1 MVRLFHVY
9 YPTRTLILLGGEVF
23 LVFGSFFLATLICFG
38 TGQFFAVLSVE
49 SGFYKILAITGL
61 VILCLYFF
69 DLYDFHRILVPG
81 EAYFRL
87 FAGLG
92 TLSFLLAGF
101 GFLFPNFMLGRQ
113 VYLAGL
119 AILTFYLV
127 SWRALYAW
135 LVEKRYLSERIYVL
149 GTGSR
154 AQRLVD
160 VLRNRNG
167 LGMEVV
173 GWSGAITNGSLTR
186 ETLANKLESV
196 RTAGAVDRVVVA
208 LSDRRNLMPVRE
220 LLDLRLSGVKIDDAT
235 ALQEELTGRIEVDEL
250 NPSWLI
256 FSDGF
261 RLKQGV
267 LFSERLLS
275 VTASFCALLIT
286 VPLVPLIALAVKLS
300 SPGPV
305 LYRQKRIGR
314 NGLVFDCYKFRT
326 MRADAEAD
334 TGPTWAD
341 DNDPRIT
348 SVGHFLRRMRLDEIP
363 QLWNVLRGDMSFVG
377 PRPERPEFVEWLSKE
392 IPYYNL
398 RHLVLPGITGWAQVN
413 YPYGASLE
421 ESREKLCYDLYYV
434 KNMSV
439 AFDLLIMFH
448 TLKIVFLGRGSR

>member
-1 MVRLFHVY
+1 MVRLFQVY

-23 LVFGSFFLATLICFG
+23 LALGSFLLATLLCFG
-38 TGQFFAVLSVE
+38 AGQFYSVLSTD
-49 SGFYKILAITGL
+49 SGFYKILAITAL
-61 VILCLYFF
+61 AILCLYYF
-69 DLYDFHRILVPG
+69 DLYNFHRVLVPG
-81 EAYFRL
+81 EAYARL

-92 TLSFLLAGF
+92 TLSLLLAGF
-101 GFLFPNFMLGRQ
+101 GFLFPGFILGRQ
-113 VYLAGL
+113 VYVAGL
-119 AILTFYLV
+119 IILTLYLV
-127 SWRALYAW
+127 SWRAIHMW
-135 LVEKRYLSERIYVL
+135 FIEKQYLSERVYVL
-149 GTGSR
+149 GTGPRSR
-154 AQRLVD
+154 GLVD
-160 VLRNRNG
+160 ALRSRTG

-173 GWSGAITNGSLTR
+173 GWAGAIGNGSLTR
-186 ETLANKLESV
+186 EALAESLESV
-196 RTAGAVDRVVVA
+196 RSAGSVDRVIVA

-220 LLDLRLSGVKIDDAT
+220 LLDLRLSGVRVDDAT
-235 ALQEELTGRIEVDEL
+235 AIQEELTGRIEVDDL

-261 RLKQGV
+261 RLKPA
-267 LFSERLLS
+267 LLMIERTLS
-275 VTASFCALLIT
+275 VIASLSLLLLT
-286 VPLVPLIALAVKLS
+286 LPLIPWIALAIKLS

-305 LYRQKRIGR
+305 FYRQKRVGR
-314 NGLVFDCYKFRT
+314 SGTIFECYKFRT

-348 SVGHFLRRMRLDEIP
+348 RVGHFLRWMRIDEIP

-377 PRPERPEFVEWLSKE
+377 PRPERPEFVEWLSRE

-421 ESREKLCYDLYYV
+421 ESKEKLCYDLYYV

-439 AFDLLIMFH
+439 AFDLLIMFQ

>member
-9 YPTRTLILLGGEVF
+9 YPTRTLILLGAEVL
-23 LVFGSFFLATLICFG
+23 LVIGSFLLATLICFG
-38 TGQFFAVLSVE
+38 AGQFYAVLLFD
-49 SGFYKILAITGL
+49 SGFYKILTIAGMA
-61 VILCLYFF
+61 ILCFYYF
-69 DLYDFHRILVPG
+69 DLYDFHRVLVPG

-101 GFLFPNFMLGRQ
+101 GELFPSFMLGRQ
-113 VYLAGL
+113 VYVAGL
-119 AILTFYLV
+119 VILTLYLV
-127 SWRALYAW
+127 SWRAIYTW
-135 LVEKRYLSERIYVL
+135 MVGKRYLSERIYVL
-149 GTGSR
+149 GAGPR
-154 AQRLVD
+154 ASRLVD
-160 VLRNRNG
+160 TLRSRSG

-173 GWSGAITNGSLTR
+173 GWAGAFGNGSLTR
-186 ETLANKLESV
+186 ETLAGSLEGL
-196 RTAGAVDRVVVA
+196 RGAGKVDRVVVA

-220 LLDLRLSGVKIDDAT
+220 LLDLRMSGVRVDDAA
-235 ALQEELTGRIEVDEL
+235 ALQEELSGRIEVEDL
-250 NPSWLI
+250 SPSWLI

-261 RLKQGV
+261 RLKPGLLV
-267 LFSERLLS
+267 VDRALS
-275 VTASFCALLIT
+275 VAVSLCSLLLT
-286 VPLVPLIALAVKLS
+286 LPLIPCIALAVKLS

-305 LYRQKRIGR
+305 FYRQRRVGR
-314 NGLVFDCYKFRT
+314 NGTQFDCYKFRT

-348 SVGHFLRRMRLDEIP
+348 RVGRFLRRARLDEIP

-377 PRPERPEFVEWLSKE
+377 PRPERPEFVEWLSRE
-392 IPYYNL
+392 IPYYSL

-421 ESREKLCYDLYYV
+421 ESKEKLCYDLYYV
-434 KNMSV
+434 KNMSIV
-439 AFDLLIMFH
+439 FDLLIMFQ

>member
-23 LVFGSFFLATLICFG
+23 LVLGSFLLATLICFG
-38 TGQFFAVLSVE
+38 TGRFYAVLSVD

-61 VILCLYFF
+61 AILCLYYF
-69 DLYDFHRILVPG
+69 DLYDFHRVLVPG

-92 TLSFLLAGF
+92 TLSLLLAGF
-101 GFLFPNFMLGRQ
+101 GFLFPAFMLGRQ
-113 VYLAGL
+113 VYVAGL

-127 SWRALYAW
+127 SWRATYMW
-135 LVEKRYLSERIYVL
+135 LIGKRYLGERIYVL

-154 AQRLVD
+154 ASRLVEA
-160 VLRNRNG
+160 LRSRTG

-173 GWSGAITNGSLTR
+173 GWAGAFGNGSLTR
-186 ETLANKLESV
+186 EALAGSLESV
-196 RTAGAVDRVVVA
+196 KSAGGVDRVVVA
-208 LSDRRNLMPVRE
+208 LADRRNLMPVRE
-220 LLDLRLSGVKIDDAT
+220 LLDLRLSGVRVDDAT

-261 RLKQGV
+261 RLKPGV
-267 LFSERLLS
+267 MLTERTLS
-275 VTASFCALLIT
+275 VAASLCALLLT
-286 VPLVPLIALAVKLS
+286 LPLIPLIALAVKLS

-305 LYRQKRIGR
+305 FYRQRRVGR
-314 NGLVFDCYKFRT
+314 NGTTFDCYKFRT

-334 TGPTWAD
+334 TGPTWAGD
-341 DNDPRIT
+341 EDPRIT
-348 SVGHFLRRMRLDEIP
+348 RAGHYLRKMRLDEIP

-377 PRPERPEFVEWLSKE
+377 PRPERPEFVEWLSRE

-421 ESREKLCYDLYYV
+421 ESKEKLCYDLYYV
-434 KNMSV
+434 KNMSI
-439 AFDLLIMFH
+439 AFDLMIMFH
-448 TLKIVFLGRGSR
+448 TVKIVFLGRGSR